1 LVVRHLENKS
11 TQIYIR
17 MSFTN
22 NKDSDNYITNKTEWK
37 RIEKYI
43 PKDKV
48 IWAPFYCDGKQKEY
62 FEEMGY
68 NIIHE
73 DKDFFSYSPEYDIVV
88 DNAPFSLKK
97 EVLTKLKKLDK
108 PFILICPSL
117 MLGYKYFQDYFKN
130 DYLFE
135 WRNERINDNT
145 MSKRITKLFT
155 KIASRPVN
163 IQTIRR
169 SYSSRTIKSNKV
181 IDIVDDATNMLHSTT
196 EHLNYQAE

>member
-73 DKDFFSYSPEYDIVV
+73 DKDYFTYTPKYDILV
-88 DNAPFSLKK
+88 DNAPFSKMKLICERLKQ
-97 EVLTKLKKLDK
+97 LDK

-130 DYLFE
+130 ELQ
-135 WRNERINDNT
+135 IIIP
-145 MSKRITKLFT
+145 SKRITFK
-155 KIASRPVN
+155 
-163 IQTIRR
+163 
-169 SYSSRTIKSNKV
+169 
-181 IDIVDDATNMLHSTT
+181 
-196 EHLNYQAE
+196 HLNSDNKNYNPPYASFYFCYKMNLPNDLIWID